1 MTSILV
7 LCALVY
13 GFGAPY
19 IITGRLGGIV
29 GPDEAQTLLCVYG
42 GCVAVPVF
50 VLLGIA
56 AAVS

>member
-1 MTSILV
+1 MTYALV

-19 IITGRLGGIV
+19 VIARRLGGIV
-29 GPDEAQTLLCVYG
+29 GPDEAQALFAVYG
-42 GCVAVPVF
+42 GCVAAPVL

-56 AAVS
+56 AIV